1 MTQGYLN
8 EIFWST
14 QGEGVLIGVPQVF
27 VRMQGCNLSCPYCDT
42 PASLTDHIETF
53 SAFGV
58 THENPCSFERFINFL
73 SPFLRRVHSVSFTGG
88 EPTMQ
93 PEFLAKAAHWIAEH
107 APGKFYLET
116 NGTNIAWLQQH
127 SRVIDILSVD
137 LKNEY
142 WRQPSSPQTPDA
154 LMALLTERHTT
165 HRYDQLK
172 IVITEDFLD
181 DAAFWFDYFC
191 EHRIATPLIF
201 QPCTKEGTFFAV
213 RQASQLVALWRGA
226 GLDVRLIPQIH
237 GVLQIP

>member
-1 MTQGYLN
+1 MAQATLN

-27 VRMQGCNLSCPYCDT
+27 VRFQGCNLSCAYCDT
-42 PASLTDHIETF
+42 PASLSHVTDTF

-58 THENPCSFERFINFL
+58 THDNPCQLDQLTGFL
-73 SPFLRRVHSVSFTGG
+73 AHFLPRVHSVSFTGG

-93 PEFLAKAAHWIAEH
+93 PEFLTEIAQWMATH

-116 NGTNIAWLQQH
+116 NGTNIAWLQENNTL
-127 SRVIDILSVD
+127 IDILSVD

-142 WRQPSSPQTPDA
+142 WRQSLQQTPDA
-154 LMALLTERHTT
+154 LVTLLAKRHGA
-165 HRYDQLK
+165 HPHDQLK

-181 DAAFWFDYFC
+181 DAAFWLDYFC
-191 EHRIATPLIF
+191 EHNIATPIIF
-201 QPCTKEGTFFAV
+201 QPCTKEGAFSAV
-213 RQASQLVALWRGA
+213 RHASQLVALWRGA
-226 GLDVRLIPQIH
+226 GLDVRLIPQVH